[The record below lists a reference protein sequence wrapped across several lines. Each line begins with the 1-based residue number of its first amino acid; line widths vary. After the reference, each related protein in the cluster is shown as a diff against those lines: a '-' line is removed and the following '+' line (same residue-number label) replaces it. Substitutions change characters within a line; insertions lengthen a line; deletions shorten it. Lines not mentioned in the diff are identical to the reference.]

1 MQEKMM
7 LLHEEFI
14 HKDIS
19 QDFII
24 NQSKSENFK
33 LSLM

>member
-1 MQEKMM
+1 MM

-14 HKDIS
+14 HKNIS
-19 QDFII
+19 EDFTI
-24 NQSKSENFK
+24 NQSESKNFK

>member
-7 LLHEEFI
+7 LLREKFI

-19 QDFII
+19 KDFTI
-24 NQSKSENFK
+24 NQNKSENFK
-33 LSLM
+33 LNLT

>member
-7 LLHEEFI
+7 LLREEFI

-19 QDFII
+19 EDFTI
-24 NQSKSENFK
+24 NQNESENFR

>member
-1 MQEKMM
+1 MM
-7 LLHEEFI
+7 LLREEFI

-19 QDFII
+19 KDFTI
-24 NQSKSENFK
+24 NQSKNENFK

>member
-1 MQEKMM
+1 MM
-7 LLHEEFI
+7 LLLYEEFI

-19 QDFII
+19 EDFTI
-24 NQSKSENFK
+24 NQSKSKNFR

>member
-1 MQEKMM
+1 MM
-7 LLHEEFI
+7 LLHKEFI

-19 QDFII
+19 KDFTI
-24 NQSKSENFK
+24 NQSASKNFK

>member
-7 LLHEEFI
+7 LLREEFI

-19 QDFII
+19 KDFTI
-24 NQSKSENFK
+24 NQSENENFR